1 MWHHHFDRYQVALK
15 LNKDSGE
22 VQLNMPLYAIG
33 REAEA
38 IYNSFV
44 ELDYTK
50 VMKNSVPKHN
60 LIHTYIHEY
69 AFISPC
75 RG

>member
-33 REAEA
+33 REAED

-50 VMKNSVPKHN
+50 VIEKFCSQAQFD
-60 LIHTYIHEY
+60 TYIHT
-69 AFISPC
+69 
-75 RG
+75 

>member
-50 VMKNSVPKHN
+50 VIEKFCSQTQFDAY
-60 LIHTYIHEY
+60 IHT
-69 AFISPC
+69 
-75 RG
+75 